1 MVKIGIKGGVF
12 DMPAGDGEAIVPI
25 DAKIRVDEP
34 VLFAITVERPGG
46 VVVSDGPLEVVAA
59 PKS

>member
-1 MVKIGIKGGVF
+1 MF
-12 DMPAGDGEAIVPI
+12 DVTKDGEVIIPI
-25 DAKIRVDEP
+25 DAKLAVASP
-34 VLFAITVERPGG
+34 AAFAITVERPGG